1 MFSRVQPSRLPKF
14 GRGAK
19 LCIDVGKGR
28 HASIIVPGMQQLS
41 DIAKLPLLQRES
53 PTRVREIWL
62 EKFRESSRVVAG
74 TISDQEYEPLSANMH
89 SCPMFLVPVA
99 RGSGY
104 MNYVWQAR
112 GDQILYQPLDAHQNG
127 SDFIDLS
134 LTFYTDLL
142 RSHKLVLVHGKLSKV
157 PAALT
162 KSEAEQVVRYTRLA
176 YSDPVLF
183 DWVRTFNHNSRD
195 FNYERYMREC
205 RPLERSLS

>member
-1 MFSRVQPSRLPKF
+1 MPVEE
-14 GRGAK
+14 GRSEEAFTVEVSLK
-19 LCIDVGKGR
+19 HSLILCHNNKNRGR

-104 MNYVWQAR
+104 MNYVWLH
-112 GDQILYQPLDAHQNG
+112 ILCAHPPTQ
-127 SDFIDLS
+127 
-134 LTFYTDLL
+134 
-142 RSHKLVLVHGKLSKV
+142 
-157 PAALT
+157 
-162 KSEAEQVVRYTRLA
+162 
-176 YSDPVLF
+176 
-183 DWVRTFNHNSRD
+183 
-195 FNYERYMREC
+195 
-205 RPLERSLS
+205 